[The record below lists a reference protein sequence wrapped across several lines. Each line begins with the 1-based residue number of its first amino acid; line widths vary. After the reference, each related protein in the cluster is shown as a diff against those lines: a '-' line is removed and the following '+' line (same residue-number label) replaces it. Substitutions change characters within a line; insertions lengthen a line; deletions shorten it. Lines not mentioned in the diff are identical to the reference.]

1 MFTICTDFVADGK
14 LEEYLKSLPESEKK
28 FTREIGV
35 LFRKFFQCQIQPHII
50 WAITE
55 WVSGEAHH
63 DAAQSIL
70 KTRRDDRFA
79 SIGFGPEPYF
89 EIFCKAEEEFSV
101 GNFSDSYGIFIVVH
115 GLINDKVQKKY
126 LELRRER
133 FEEVKK
139 NLQWMRIFHNISN
152 NSEFVAFLGF
162 ANEEQFNQS
171 RQLGEFYLEE
181 YLFTGI
187 EEPLR
192 MSYVANYNQFICK
205 LITPI

>member
-1 MFTICTDFVADGK
+1 
-14 LEEYLKSLPESEKK
+14 
-28 FTREIGV
+28 
-35 LFRKFFQCQIQPHII
+35 
-50 WAITE
+50 
-55 WVSGEAHH
+55 EAHH

-115 GLINDKVQKKY
+115 VLINDKVQEKY
-126 LELRRER
+126 LKLRKER
-133 FEEVKK
+133 FEEVKE

-152 NSEFVAFLGF
+152 NLEFVAFLGF
-162 ANEEQFNQS
+162 SNEEQFNQL
-171 RQLGEFYLEE
+171 RQLGDFYLEE

-187 EEPLR
+187 EEPFG
-192 MSYVANYNQFICK
+192 MSCVANYNQFICK
-205 LITPI
+205 LLSPI